1 MTNIKLMK
9 LHDCC
14 CTSFLLV
21 TLVSGQPNIRHWTRP
36 CLMRIERSTST
47 SYVDAVTLDS
57 YATVVV
63 LVKERKRKI
72 VKLEEPGIVK
82 R

>member
-1 MTNIKLMK
+1 MK
-9 LHDCC
+9 SVSS
-14 CTSFLLV
+14 TS
-21 TLVSGQPNIRHWTRP
+21 T
-36 CLMRIERSTST
+36 STST

>member
-1 MTNIKLMK
+1 MLKNKVYALFKTYL
-9 LHDCC
+9 
-14 CTSFLLV
+14 FV
-21 TLVSGQPNIRHWTRP
+21 
-36 CLMRIERSTST
+36 CLTSTST
-47 SYVDAVTLDS
+47 SYVDAVTLAS

-72 VKLEEPGIVK
+72 VKLEEPNIDK

>member
-1 MTNIKLMK
+1 
-9 LHDCC
+9 
-14 CTSFLLV
+14 
-21 TLVSGQPNIRHWTRP
+21 
-36 CLMRIERSTST
+36 MRIIKYGRLLLILNNYKSATAFHVPTHEPYSTST

>member
-1 MTNIKLMK
+1 MFNFAIFTFWAFCQISPYLGPSYE
-9 LHDCC
+9 
-14 CTSFLLV
+14 TSVEDNGFILV
-21 TLVSGQPNIRHWTRP
+21 
-36 CLMRIERSTST
+36 STST

>member
-1 MTNIKLMK
+1 MALLQGHIGLYRENMK
-9 LHDCC
+9 R
-14 CTSFLLV
+14 S
-21 TLVSGQPNIRHWTRP
+21 
-36 CLMRIERSTST
+36 CLKPEGLDIWYVASSL
-47 SYVDAVTLDS
+47 SYVDRVTLDS

-72 VKLEEPGIVK
+72 VKLEEPGIDK

>member
-1 MTNIKLMK
+1 ME
-9 LHDCC
+9 
-14 CTSFLLV
+14 LV
-21 TLVSGQPNIRHWTRP
+21 PLA
-36 CLMRIERSTST
+36 CEDD
-47 SYVDAVTLDS
+47 VDAVTLDS

>member
-1 MTNIKLMK
+1 MALSLDIWYLA
-9 LHDCC
+9 
-14 CTSFLLV
+14 S
-21 TLVSGQPNIRHWTRP
+21 
-36 CLMRIERSTST
+36 ST
-47 SYVDAVTLDS
+47 SYVKAVTLDS

-72 VKLEEPGIVK
+72 VKLEEPGIDK

>member
-1 MTNIKLMK
+1 MSQNSST
-9 LHDCC
+9 
-14 CTSFLLV
+14 
-21 TLVSGQPNIRHWTRP
+21 
-36 CLMRIERSTST
+36 STST